1 MKNTVTI
8 IISFFICIALFV
20 TEMIY
25 LTLYNVN
32 NIATK
37 KNIIELIDNINV
49 KKELIKTDKYN
60 EVTNEVF
67 DEIFDIEEIE
77 IYIKENMKAIY
88 LNTLYNENK
97 EYVSSD
103 NVKNKI
109 NDKLEVLVTENKIT
123 ELQKE
128 DIMKSTNDIIKEI
141 DNNIEEANNNDLGK
155 KIMQIIISKKTTHYI
170 LMGVIVLS
178 SLIYLVNR
186 DEKTL
191 IWTGIPTLTSGLLF
205 VLLALSLLGKIDAI
219 DMNINIDINGTLNP
233 FFDKITNSL
242 KTSGLV
248 MSFIGTIEL
257 IGYTI
262 LKYKKIESDENGK
275 I

>member
-67 DEIFDIEEIE
+67 DEIFDTEEIE

-155 KIMQIIISKKTTHYI
+155 RIMQIIISKKTTHYI

>member
-67 DEIFDIEEIE
+67 DEIFDTEEIE